1 MGPVELVDG
10 FASLS
15 GLVGEVV
22 DLVGEDHTLASEI
35 LDVFKRIFVP

>member
-1 MGPVELVDG
+1 MGPIELVDG

-22 DLVGEDHTLASEI
+22 DLVGEDHAFASET
-35 LDVFKRIFVP
+35 LDVLERIFVS